1 MKILSLAMFFSI
13 IKCYNAKW
21 KSIDIFSFKIT
32 IAIELI
38 LGGNRLVVMET
49 IALIINKR
57 NILNSSSFI
66 MVLNS

>member
-1 MKILSLAMFFSI
+1 MLNENLSIFFHLR
-13 IKCYNAKW
+13 
-21 KSIDIFSFKIT
+21 IT